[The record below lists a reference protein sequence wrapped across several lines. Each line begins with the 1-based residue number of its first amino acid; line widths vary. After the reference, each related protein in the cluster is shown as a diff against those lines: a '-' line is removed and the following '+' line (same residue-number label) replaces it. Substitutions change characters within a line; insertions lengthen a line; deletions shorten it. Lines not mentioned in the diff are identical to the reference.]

1 MSTIKQRQHGIALLV
16 LMLLVGNTTVTCW
29 AKSLCTVTEWSL
41 EQPQRKAPPPGK
53 VIPVPADWITIED
66 EEIGYSFEA
75 PKGTEHA
82 VEKKDNFVLITA
94 APPAPIAAKVI
105 LLAFKNRKDTKETL
119 LKFAMGWLK
128 GLQVK
133 TITPGELVEVSQ
145 EYSVAD
151 FTATVP
157 GGAVK
162 GKALV
167 ATGVNDSYV
176 MMVVVDE
183 AKFKANEEVMDEI
196 WGSFSILPAGAHIS
210 ELTLGKDKAMRQPA
224 EEFTTTETIYAA
236 VKISKNEGTVK
247 VKGRL
252 HVVEIP
258 GQKAGPI
265 PGIEMIVTVTGE
277 SQNTA
282 NFQFSKPTKGWP
294 LGKYKFEALLIDAS
308 GKTIGTESHEFIVN

>member
-1 MSTIKQRQHGIALLV
+1 MKTIKTVFACLTAVMVIAISSAATITLS
-16 LMLLVGNTTVTCW
+16 
-29 AKSLCTVTEWSL
+29 AKSFNTSPAANT
-41 EQPQRKAPPPGK
+41 QQRKAPPASK
-53 VIPVPADWITIED
+53 VVPVPADWITIED
-66 EEIGYSFEA
+66 EELGYSFEA

-105 LLAFKNRKDTKETL
+105 LLAFKNRKDTKENL

-157 GGAVK
+157 AGAVK

-210 ELTLGKDKAMRQPA
+210 DLTLGKDKAMRQPA
-224 EEFTTTETIYAA
+224 EEFATTETIFAA
-236 VKISKNEGTVK
+236 VKISKNEGAVTVK
-247 VKGRL
+247 GML
-252 HVVEIP
+252 HVVEIA
-258 GQKAGPI
+258 GQKPGPI
-265 PGIEMIVTVTGE
+265 PATEVTITVKGD
-277 SQNTA
+277 NTA
-282 NFQFSKPTKGWP
+282 NFNFSKPTRGWP
-294 LGKYKFEALLIDAS
+294 LGKYKFEAVMLNEKGEATD
-308 GKTIGTESHEFIVN
+308 TQSHEFTVN

>member
-1 MSTIKQRQHGIALLV
+1 MNKIKIHKNGIAF
-16 LMLLVGNTTVTCW
+16 LMLMLMVSNLTMAGW
-29 AKSLCTVTEWSL
+29 AKTVPPTGA
-41 EQPQRKAPPPGK
+41 QPQQSKKPPAK
-53 VIPVPADWITIED
+53 VPVPADWITIED
-66 EEIGYSFEA
+66 EELGYSFEA

-105 LLAFKNRKDTKETL
+105 LLAFKNRKDTKENL

-196 WGSFSILPAGAHIS
+196 WGSFSILPTGAHIS
-210 ELTLGKDKAMRQPA
+210 ELTLGKDKAMRQPT
-224 EEFTTTETIYAA
+224 EEFTTTETIFAA
-236 VKISKNEGTVK
+236 AKISKNEGTVK
-247 VKGRL
+247 VIGRL
-252 HVVEIP
+252 HVVAIA
-258 GQKAGPI
+258 GQKPGPI
-265 PGIEMIVTVTGE
+265 PGIETTVMIKGE
-277 SQNTA
+277 GTA
-282 NFQFSKPTKGWP
+282 NFQYSKPTKGWP
-294 LGKYKFEALLIDAS
+294 LGKYKFEAEVLAENGEQKDVQS
-308 GKTIGTESHEFIVN
+308 YEFTVN